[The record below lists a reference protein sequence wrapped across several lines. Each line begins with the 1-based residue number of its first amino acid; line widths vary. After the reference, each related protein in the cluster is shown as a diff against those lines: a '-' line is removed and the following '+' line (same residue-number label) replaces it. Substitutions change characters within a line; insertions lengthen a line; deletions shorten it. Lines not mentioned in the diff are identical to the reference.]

1 MSPPSDKET
10 ERDLA
15 AEVWLL
21 ISDLVLDQDRRRRVS
36 EATGIGFG
44 PARVVR
50 RVAKRPMPMRELAE
64 MLGIEPSNAS
74 VLVNRL
80 EDDGLVRR
88 ESDPNDRRT
97 RLVTATRKGKAIARK
112 AEAIL
117 RTPPPALSAVA
128 GDDLE
133 TLARIF
139 REAAEREAPH
149 KKERG
154 SHAPE

>member
-1 MSPPSDKET
+1 MNPPSKKET

-15 AEVWLL
+15 AEVWMAM
-21 ISDLVLDQDRRRRVS
+21 SDLVLDQDRRRRVS
-36 EATGIGFG
+36 EATGIGFSS
-44 PARVVR
+44 ARVVR
-50 RVAKRPMPMRELAE
+50 RVAKRPMPMRELAA

-80 EDDGLVRR
+80 EDEGLVRR

-117 RTPPPALSAVA
+117 RTPPQALSGADE
-128 GDDLE
+128 DDLE

-139 REAAEREAPH
+139 SEIAERGAPR
-149 KKERG
+149 KRG
-154 SHAPE
+154 R